1 MKYTKILMLVPA
13 MLIIYVGT
21 FCTPGTKG
29 LVSARE
35 IQSTESLQESFCKR
49 HQIPSNLCFFCDP
62 SLRDPGRLWCNEHER
77 YEDRCF
83 ICRPESKDEDRL
95 WCEAHKLY
103 EDECFICLPEL
114 QDELTGGEGKVADP
128 AISSSSRGVS
138 SEELQC
144 LEHGVLERECGI
156 CHPELIDKLM
166 IGEGLKIRLESSES
180 AEKAGILTTVP
191 TAGTPMARHSF
202 LGKTTYNQNRFA
214 RITLLTEGIVQ
225 KVLVDVGASVLE
237 GQLLAEISSPEFAQV
252 KSRYLSVMAEG
263 ALKKIV
269 FEREK
274 RLLKKK
280 ISAQQDYEQARAEYR
295 MAKSEK
301 EALFQQLLNYG
312 LTEKEIDKLE
322 ENRSG
327 SSFLPIRAPF
337 GGTLVSRNAVMG
349 EVVRPGDML
358 FDLADISSMWVE
370 LSIPENNLNLV
381 KINDPVEVTFDV
393 LPKVSVRG
401 HITWVSA
408 DIDERTRMIK
418 GRAVVPN
425 TQFLLK
431 QGMFCHINL
440 LSDKPTGSLFV
451 SENALHTLNE
461 KPFVFV
467 KLSDDL
473 YEARRITT
481 GSKNRGALEILDGLA
496 PHEQVVVNHSFTL
509 KSEFLKSRLGAGCV
523 DE

>member
-1 MKYTKILMLVPA
+1 MITFWTA
-13 MLIIYVGT
+13 GT
-21 FCTPGTKG
+21 GK
-29 LVSARE
+29 LALARA
-35 IQSTESLQESFCKR
+35 IQSTEPSQETLCKR
-49 HQIPSNLCFFCDP
+49 HNIPENLCFFCDS
-62 SLRDPGRLWCNEHER
+62 SLRDPERLWCNGHER

-83 ICRPESKDEDRL
+83 ICRPESRDEDRL

-103 EDECFICLPEL
+103 EDECFICRPEL
-114 QDELTGGEGKVADP
+114 QDELTAVEGEDAGPD
-128 AISSSSRGVS
+128 ISSPAQGISSK
-138 SEELQC
+138 ELQC

-156 CHPELIDKLM
+156 CHPELIDKLL

-191 TAGTPMARHSF
+191 TAGTPTARHSF

-214 RITLLTEGIVQ
+214 RITPLTEGIVQ
-225 KVLVDVGASVLE
+225 KVLVDVGASVSK
-237 GQLLAEISSPEFAQV
+237 GQLLAEISSPEFAQT
-252 KSRYLSVMAEG
+252 KSRYSGVLAEK

-269 FEREK
+269 FEREQ

-295 MAKSEK
+295 MAKSEE
-301 EALFQQLLNYG
+301 EALLQQLFNYG
-312 LTEKEIDKLE
+312 LTEKEIKKLE

-337 GGTLVSRNAVMG
+337 AGTLVSRNAVMG

-370 LSIPENNLNLV
+370 ISIPENNLNLV
-381 KINDPVEVTFDV
+381 KVNDPVEVTLDV
-393 LPKVSVRG
+393 LPEVSVRG
-401 HITWVSA
+401 HISWVSA

-440 LSDKPTGSLFV
+440 LSDKPTGALFV

-481 GSKNRGALEILDGLA
+481 GNKSRGALEILEGLS
-496 PHEQVVVNHSFTL
+496 PHEEVVVNHSFTL

-523 DE
+523 DD